1 MEYPNLLHLGFR
13 EIDISDH
20 FFDSLKEDYE
30 DFENWYER
38 KKAYHED
45 AYVQYDNDNNLQGF
59 LYIKMEE
66 NKIVEDVIPYIEGE
80 RILKVGTF
88 KIDAHGTRM
97 GEQFLKVL
105 FDYAIDKNA
114 DVCYVTIFEKH
125 TGLINL
131 IRRYGFKEWGIK
143 VKGGKKETV
152 FLKNMRTVVGDV
164 FVDYPLVTCKGSNKY
179 LLSVYPKYHSL
190 LFPESILTNENRN
203 IIKDISYTNSIQKNY
218 VCSMQGVEELKKG
231 DLLVMYRTA
240 ENGRTA
246 EYSAV
251 ATTVCTVTD
260 VRKQDSFINFEEFYS
275 FTSRYSVFD
284 RGDLEYWYRRGGLK
298 VISLVY
304 NFPLKKRIVRHELI
318 EKIGLKRDIY
328 WGFFQLSDEEFVDI
342 VMQGQAI
349 EYLRQDKCM
358 DGDCG

>member
-13 EIDISDH
+13 EIDLSDH

-45 AYVQYDNDNNLQGF
+45 AYVQYDNDNNLHGF
-59 LYIKMEE
+59 LYLKMEE
-66 NKIVEDVIPYIEGE
+66 KKIVEDVIPNIVAE

-88 KIDAHGTRM
+88 KIDAHGTRL
-97 GEQFLKVL
+97 GEQFLKIL

-114 DVCYVTIFEKH
+114 DVCYVTIFEKYE
-125 TGLINL
+125 GLIKL
-131 IRRYGFKEWGIK
+131 ISRYGFKEWGIK
-143 VKGGKKETV
+143 EKDGKKEKV
-152 FLKNMRTVVGDV
+152 FLKNMRTYVGDIYE
-164 FVDYPLVTCKGSNKY
+164 DYPFVTCKGTRKY
-179 LLSVYPKYHSL
+179 LLSVYPKYHTK
-190 LFPESILTNENRN
+190 LFPESILTNESRN

-218 VCSMQGVEELKKG
+218 VCSIQGVEAIKKG

-260 VRKQDSFINFEEFYS
+260 VRQQDSFNSFEDFYS
-275 FTSRYSVFD
+275 FTSRYTVFD
-284 RGDLEYWYRRGGLK
+284 QEDLEFWYRRGGLK
-298 VISLVY
+298 VISMVY

-318 EKIGLKRDIY
+318 ERIGLNRDNY
-328 WGFFQLSDEEFVDI
+328 WGFFPLSDDEFVDI

-349 EYLRQDKCM
+349 EYIRQNEY
-358 DGDCG
+358 